1 MKKNKAKYIVIL
13 VLICI
18 AICVGWYFSSKK
30 ENIEEN
36 KTNVSKEETKTE
48 NYNLRLGIS
57 NLDTLNPLI
66 SKNKNIQDISKL
78 IYEPLLDISDTFKL
92 EKALATEV
100 SKADSKAYLVK
111 LRENVKWH
119 NGGDFSADDVKFTI
133 DTIKSL
139 GEKSIYILNVSNI
152 ETVEVLSGNLI
163 RLNLNEEIPFFEYN
177 LTFPIISK
185 ELFAGDNIENSDK
198 NNVPMGTGKY
208 KLKTIDSSQMDLE
221 KNATW
226 WNSEN
231 TNLRIDEIDVRIYR
245 SISEVYNSYK
255 LGGIDMISTK
265 TLNIEDTI
273 RNYRTSYRRRI

>member
-1 MKKNKAKYIVIL
+1 MKKNKAKYIVIS

-18 AICVGWYFSSKK
+18 AICVVWYFSSKK
-30 ENIEEN
+30 EDIEEN
-36 KTNVSKEETKTE
+36 KTNISKEETKTE

-66 SKNKNIQDISKL
+66 SKNKNIQDVSKL

-119 NGGDFSADDVKFTI
+119 NGVEFSAEDVKFTI

-139 GEKSIYILNVSNI
+139 GEKSIYISNVSNI

-221 KNATW
+221 ENTLW

-231 TNLRIDEIDVRIYR
+231 TNLRINTIEVRIYG

-265 TLNIEDTI
+265 TLNTEDTI